1 MKKIIWGA
9 ALAVLLALPAWAQ
22 PKAPGTDYPNRPV
35 RVIVAFAA
43 GGNADINARLISTA
57 LSQQLGQQFV
67 VENRP
72 SGGGTVAFE
81 TIAQTPPDGYTLLVG
96 ALGSHTLNVG
106 LYGDR
111 LRIHPLTGVD
121 HITISS
127 HSPIVL
133 ATHPSMN
140 VRTLAEFRSA
150 VAAGGGNVLY
160 GSSGNG
166 STGHISSALLL
177 HLLGVTATHVPYRGS
192 AAAFQDLM
200 AGRIS
205 FQSDTISFL
214 AEHIKNGTVN
224 GIVIGTP
231 ERSPMAPDV
240 PTAAEAG
247 LPAFQATTWTPWSAT
262 LGTPLPI
269 RQFLYEQI
277 AIALRKP
284 EVRDRLI
291 QLGNTIPEGMTPE
304 ATRAFIAAELEKWV
318 PIVRATGARV
328 D

>member
-1 MKKIIWGA
+1 MKKTFLTA
-9 ALAVLLALPAWAQ
+9 ALAALIALPAWAQ

-291 QLGNTIPEGMTPE
+291 QLGNTIPEGMTPD
-304 ATRAFIAAELEKWV
+304 ATRAFIASEIDKWV